1 MSFNKVVFLFI
12 YFVLQPLLG
21 QNVAI
26 FQYKKTDSLYPKI
39 NLDFEKNSIINE
51 NHLKPLFFKL
61 LRLKENDGKR
71 VSFVHIGDSHIQA
84 DMSTK
89 IVRTELQ
96 RYFGNA
102 GRGLIFPYQL
112 AKSNAPSDII
122 FSSNSDWKGSRLI
135 KKNPDIPCGLS
146 GFAIES
152 TEPNSFVSFKFRAL
166 ETIHKFDKL
175 TLFTNDEIKN
185 INLVA
190 DTIKCNIKTKGVL
203 DFKFSSLR
211 SDFNIVCNDSICTK
225 LYGVF
230 LENSI
235 DRGIIYSAIGVN
247 GAKFSDYNSENLFWN
262 QIKNIKSDC
271 YILSMGT
278 NEAQNIA
285 LTPENFIES
294 IKETIEKIRIFNPE
308 AVFILSTP
316 PVSFYKKVV
325 PNKKLKDFS
334 EAIREYCLENQIALW
349 DLFEISKG
357 LEGGCELARNQFLTN
372 DLVHYSKKGYE
383 LQGYLFTEAFAKSW
397 NNFLNSLS
405 STVTKTNSEVRN

>member
-1 MSFNKVVFLFI
+1 MPFSKVVFLCIFFI
-12 YFVLQPLLG
+12 SQAVSGQSIPL
-21 QNVAI
+21 
-26 FQYKKTDSLYPKI
+26 FQYKKTDSLYSKI
-39 NLDFEKNSIINE
+39 NLDYEKNRILNE
-51 NHLKPLFFKL
+51 NHLKPLFLKL
-61 LRLKENDGKR
+61 LKLKKDNLKQ
-71 VSFVHIGDSHIQA
+71 VSFVHLGDSHIQA

-89 IVRTELQ
+89 IIRTELQ
-96 RYFGNA
+96 HYFGNA

-122 FSSNSDWKGSRLI
+122 FDSNSNWKGSRLI
-135 KKNPDIPCGLS
+135 KKNPEIPCGIS

-152 TEPNSFVSFKFRAL
+152 TEPNSFISFKFRGVG
-166 ETIHKFDKL
+166 TIHKFDKL
-175 TLFTNDEIKN
+175 TLFTNDEIAN
-185 INLVA
+185 INLVE
-190 DTIKCNIKTKGVL
+190 DTAKCNIKENGVL
-203 DFKFSSLR
+203 DFKFNSLR
-211 SDFNIVCNDSICTK
+211 SDFNIICNDSICTK

-235 DRGIIYSAIGVN
+235 DKGIIYNAIGVN
-247 GAKFSDYNSENLFWN
+247 GAKFSDYNSETLFWD
-262 QIKNIKSDC
+262 QIRNIKSDC

-278 NEAQNIA
+278 NEAQNIV

-294 IKETIEKIRIFNPE
+294 IKETIKKIKEFNPE

-334 EAIREYCLENQIALW
+334 DAIMAYCIENEIALW
-349 DLFEISKG
+349 NLFEVSKG
-357 LEGGCELARNQFLTN
+357 LQGSCEFARNQLLAN

-397 NNFLNSLS
+397 NDFLNSPS
-405 STVTKTNSEVRN
+405 IIKTDLEVRN